1 MDSFMRCTWFA
12 IGLLVVGV
20 STANALAQEG
30 PPIPTQGRNAQPPFV
45 PSRGGQAILSEAGD
59 PLQPLQVNNM
69 QAVPDRSRIY
79 GGVEYL
85 NWWMKKGNFP
95 ALVTN
100 GDPAD
105 APPGALGQP
114 GTNVLYGDRV
124 GPNGFSGAR
133 LNLGLWLD
141 AEQTWAL
148 EGNYFL
154 FGQRHVNFSTG
165 HSGDPSATTTLN
177 VPFFNADTGL
187 EDALQI
193 GVPGGQSGAITVVTA
208 HRFDGAEL
216 NLRTRLAQ
224 GNDYRVFLIGGF
236 RYLSLVESLDLSA
249 YSDAL
254 APPVGGPGSFADRF
268 ATSNRYYGGQ
278 VGIGGEFTHE
288 EWVLN
293 LHGKLGFGSMTQK
306 VSINGS
312 TTAIDPITGTM
323 TTTPGGF
330 FAAPSNTGDY
340 SRTRF
345 AFVPEIGVN
354 LGYRLTPNV
363 TATVGYTFLY
373 ISSVVRPSDQIDR
386 SVNIA
391 PPNTHPA
398 FSFQSTDFWTQGVN
412 LGLEIRF

>member
-1 MDSFMRCTWFA
+1 MRRTWFA

-20 STANALAQEG
+20 STANALAQEV
-30 PPIPTQGRNAQPPFV
+30 PPVPTQGRNAQQLPQVV
-45 PSRGGQAILSEAGD
+45 PTGGAQAILPAAGD
-59 PLQPLQVNNM
+59 PWQPLQVNNM
-69 QAVPDRSRIY
+69 QVEPDRSRIY

-114 GTNVLYGDRV
+114 GTNIIYSDRV
-124 GPNGFSGAR
+124 GSNGFSGAR
-133 LNLGLWLD
+133 LNLGLWFD
-141 AEQTWAL
+141 AEQTWAI
-148 EGNYFL
+148 EHNYFL

-165 HSGDPSATTTLN
+165 HSGDPSATNTLN
-177 VPFFNADTGL
+177 VPFFNADTGF

-193 GVPGGQSGAITVVTA
+193 GVPGVQSGAITVVTA
-208 HRFDGAEL
+208 LRFDGAEA
-216 NLRTRLAQ
+216 NLRARLAQ
-224 GNDYRVFLIGGF
+224 GNDYRVFLLGGF

-249 YSDAL
+249 ASAAV
-254 APPVGGPGSFADRF
+254 APPVGVTSSFADRF
-268 ATSNRYYGGQ
+268 ATSNRFYGGQ
-278 VGIGGEFTHE
+278 VGMGGEFTRE

-293 LHGKLGFGSMTQK
+293 LHAKLGFGSMTQK

-312 TTAIDPITGTM
+312 TTTVDPVAGTM

-330 FAAPSNTGDY
+330 FAAPSNSGDFT
-340 SRTRF
+340 RTRF
-345 AFVPEIGVN
+345 ALVPEMGVN
-354 LGYRLTPNV
+354 LGYRLTPHV

-386 SVNIA
+386 GVNIA
-391 PPNTHPA
+391 PPNSRPA
-398 FSFQSTDFWTQGVN
+398 FSLNSTDFWTQGVN
-412 LGLEIRF
+412 LGFEIRF